1 MTKFFNNLKLGK
13 KMLLAPIVVLLF
25 LILLGGGTF
34 YSLLTQQAITDD
46 IFNNRF
52 QGYQHAAK
60 LLNDISNVQGNI
72 SRILNWIAQSHDA
85 GEVEKLNKQQLATM
99 VEDVELV
106 RKIIATYELS
116 PEEKKLYEAALA
128 NILQYQKAA
137 SKVLELAP
145 TGAGAAYIAVADQ
158 KFSVLNKILSELLA
172 FENQRSAEG
181 YRNSI
186 TNFNFTV
193 TVFLLGFIIA
203 VVISFI
209 VSISVTRLILK
220 PIKETI
226 KVMKLL
232 AEGDLTQNINLEAK
246 DEIGELVQSVNSMS
260 IQMGNAVGHALE
272 ISADL
277 AKSAAAEVAT
287 IEESSA
293 SLEEIA
299 SMSKQNAANTN
310 EANQLMIS
318 AGEAIKKANNSMAEL
333 TKSMKEITKASEQT
347 QKIVKSIDEIAF
359 QTNLLALNASV
370 EAARAG
376 EAGAGFAVVANEVRN
391 LAMRAKESAQGSST
405 LIGDIVYKVKSGE
418 SLVSA
423 TSTAFSQVTASSDKV
438 VTLMEEV
445 AAASKEQSQGVDQVS
460 SAIAEMN
467 TSSQQN
473 ARNAENL
480 SHVMSKFKV
489 EAGRQ
494 TMEIA
499 DEEILALPQE
509 GAFDTA

>member
-1 MTKFFNNLKLGK
+1 MSRFFNNLRLGK

-52 QGYQHAAK
+52 KGYQHSAK
-60 LLNDISNVQGNI
+60 LLNDISNVQGSI
-72 SRILNWIAQSHDA
+72 SRVLNWIALSHDA
-85 GEVEKLNKQQLATM
+85 KEVEDLTKQQLVTM
-99 VEDVELV
+99 AEDVELV
-106 RKIIATYELS
+106 NKILGTYSLS
-116 PEEKKLYEAALA
+116 AEEKKLYKDALD

-137 SKVLELAP
+137 TKVLELAP
-145 TGAGAAYIAVADQ
+145 TGAGAAYISVADQ
-158 KFSVLNKILSELLA
+158 KFNFLNKILSDLLS
-172 FENQRSAEG
+172 FENKRSTEG

-193 TVFLLGFIIA
+193 TAFLLGFVIA
-203 VVISFI
+203 VVLSFI

-226 KVMKLL
+226 RVMKKL
-232 AEGDLTQNINLEAK
+232 AEGDLTQNIDLEAK
-246 DEIGELVQSVNSMS
+246 DEIGELVLSVNTMRAE
-260 IQMGNAVGHALE
+260 MGTAVGHALQ

-277 AKSAAAEVAT
+277 AQSSAEDVAT

-299 SMSKQNAANTN
+299 SMSKQNASNTN
-310 EANQLMIS
+310 EANQLMMS
-318 AGEAIKKANNSMAEL
+318 AGEAIKKANNSMSEL
-333 TKSMKEITKASEQT
+333 TKSMKEIAKASEQT

-391 LAMRAKESAQGSST
+391 LAMRAKESAQGSSN
-405 LIGDIVYKVKSGE
+405 LIGDIVQKVKSGE
-418 SLVSA
+418 NLVNI
-423 TSTAFSQVTASSDKV
+423 TSTAFGQVTSSSDKV
-438 VTLMEEV
+438 VSLMEEV
-445 AAASKEQSQGVDQVS
+445 AAASKEQSQGVDQINL
-460 SAIAEMN
+460 AIAEM
-467 TSSQQN
+467 TTASQKN
-473 ARNAENL
+473 AKNAEDL
-480 SHVMSKFKV
+480 SHVMSRFKV
-489 EAGRQ
+489 EMQEG
-494 TMEIA
+494 I
-499 DEEILALPQE
+499 EETSYGERLALPE
-509 GAFDTA
+509 GE